1 MAEKSQ
7 PKSESDVIFIK
18 VSISVSKNLV
28 LKKIS
33 VSVSKINIEKSLSLG
48 LKIFGLKKVSVS
60 VSKTVGLEKSLGI
73 SLENIWSQR
82 KSWYRARMKFLVSS
96 LSGE

>member
-28 LKKIS
+28 LKK
-33 VSVSKINIEKSLSLG
+33 NLG
-48 LKIFGLKKVSVS
+48 LSV
-60 VSKTVGLEKSLGI
+60 K
-73 SLENIWSQR
+73 N
-82 KSWYRARMKFLVSS
+82 
-96 LSGE
+96 